1 MSEMS
6 LHASWPWLRKSTLT
20 FFLLST
26 LLINPEGKAHQN
38 FDKDKNQSTYSL
50 IEELKKG
57 GKIIYMRHATTKT
70 DWADQAST
78 ELSLD
83 DCSTQRKLSA
93 VGRREAAQIGNSLRN
108 HGVPIGSVIS
118 SEYCRAIDTA
128 QLSFGEHKTN
138 KALNFLPCEVCAES
152 DNATYR
158 KRLLPLLSQSVDQGN
173 NLVLVGHD
181 DPFEAVTGIY
191 PEPMGVLF
199 IIKPKGSKD
208 FNILGSIHPQDLIK
222 LQSNEGT
229 KQ

>member
-1 MSEMS
+1 MS
-6 LHASWPWLRKSTLT
+6 LHASLPWLKKGTLI

-26 LLINPEGKAHQN
+26 LFINSEGKSHQN
-38 FDKDKNQSTYSL
+38 FDEAKYQSTYSL
-50 IEELKKG
+50 IEDLKKG

-93 VGRREAAQIGNSLRN
+93 VGRLEATQIGNSLRN
-108 HGVPIGSVIS
+108 HEVPIGSVIS

-138 KALNFLPCEVCAES
+138 KALNFLPCEVCTES

-199 IIKPKGSKD
+199 IIEPKESREY
-208 FNILGSIHPQDLIK
+208 NILGSIHPQDLIK
-222 LQSNEGT
+222 LQPSRSTE
-229 KQ
+229 

>member
-1 MSEMS
+1 MS
-6 LHASWPWLRKSTLT
+6 LKPSLSWINKGSLT

-26 LLINPEGKAHQN
+26 LLINPESKAHQN
-38 FDKDKNQSTYSL
+38 FDNAKNQSTYSL
-50 IEELKKG
+50 IQQLQRG
-57 GKIIYMRHATTKT
+57 GKIIYMRHARTKT

-83 DCSTQRKLSA
+83 DCSTQRKLSS
-93 VGRREAAQIGNSLRN
+93 VGRLEATQIGNSLRN
-108 HGVPIGSVIS
+108 HEVPIGSVIS

-138 KALNFLPCEVCAES
+138 KALNFLPCEVCTES
-152 DNATYR
+152 DNSTYR
-158 KRLLPLLSQSVDQGN
+158 ERLLPLLSQSVDQGN

-199 IIKPKGSKD
+199 IIEPKGNQG
-208 FNILGSIHPQDLIK
+208 FNILGSIHPKDLTK
-222 LQSNEGT
+222 LQSSRGT

>member
-1 MSEMS
+1 MINKIVP
-6 LHASWPWLRKSTLT
+6 HVT
-20 FFLLST
+20 FSIIF
-26 LLINPEGKAHQN
+26 
-38 FDKDKNQSTYSL
+38 SL
-50 IEELKKG
+50 ILFNVQASEVNWKPAQEG
-57 GKIIYMRHATTKT
+57 NKIILIRHALAPGTG
-70 DWADQAST
+70 DPSGFRI
-78 ELSLD
+78 D

-93 VGRREAAQIGNSLRN
+93 VGRREATQIGNSLRN

-138 KALNFLPCEVCAES
+138 KALNFLPCEVCTES

-199 IIKPKGSKD
+199 IIKPKGSQD
-208 FNILGSIHPQDLIK
+208 FNILGSIHPQDLIQ
-222 LQSNEGT
+222 LQSNGGT

>member
-1 MSEMS
+1 MS
-6 LHASWPWLRKSTLT
+6 LHASLTWLRKSTFTLFLFST
-20 FFLLST
+20 F
-26 LLINPEGKAHQN
+26 LINPESKAHQN
-38 FDKDKNQSTYSL
+38 FDEAKNQSTYSL
-50 IEELKKG
+50 IQELQKG
-57 GKIIYMRHATTKT
+57 GKIIYMRHTTTKT

-83 DCSTQRKLSA
+83 DCSTQRKLSE
-93 VGRREAAQIGNSLRN
+93 VGRLEATQIGNSLRN
-108 HGVPIGSVIS
+108 HEVPIGNVIS

-138 KALNFLPCEVCAES
+138 KALNFLPCEVCTAS

-158 KRLLPLLSQSVDQGN
+158 KRLLPLLSQPVDQAN

-199 IIKPKGSKD
+199 VIEPKGSKD
-208 FNILGSIHPQDLIK
+208 FNILGSIHPQDLIQ
-222 LQSNEGT
+222 LQSNRGA

>member
-1 MSEMS
+1 MS
-6 LHASWPWLRKSTLT
+6 LHASLPWLKKSSLT

-26 LLINPEGKAHQN
+26 LLINSEVKAHQN
-38 FDKDKNQSTYSL
+38 FDEAKNQSTRSL
-50 IEELKKG
+50 IHELQKG
-57 GKIIYMRHATTKT
+57 GKIIYMRHATTET

-93 VGRREAAQIGNSLRN
+93 VGRLEATQIGNSIRN
-108 HGVPIGSVIS
+108 HEVPIGSVIS

-128 QLSFGEHKTN
+128 QLSFGKHKTN
-138 KALNFLPCEVCAES
+138 KALNFLPCEVCTTS

-199 IIKPKGSKD
+199 IIEPEGSQK
-208 FNILGSIHPQDLIK
+208 FNILGSIHPKDLIK
-222 LQSNEGT
+222 HQTKRGT

>member
-1 MSEMS
+1 MS
-6 LHASWPWLRKSTLT
+6 LHASLLWLRKSTLT

-26 LLINPEGKAHQN
+26 LLINSEGKAHQN
-38 FDKDKNQSTYSL
+38 FDKAKNQSTYSL
-50 IEELKKG
+50 IQELQKG
-57 GKIIYMRHATTKT
+57 GKIIYMRHATTNT

-83 DCSTQRKLSA
+83 DCSTQRKLST
-93 VGRREAAQIGNSLRN
+93 VGRLEATQIGNSLRD
-108 HGVPIGSVIS
+108 HDVPVGNVMS

-128 QLSFGEHKTN
+128 QLSFRKHKIN
-138 KALNFLPCEVCAES
+138 KSLNFLPCEVCTEN

-158 KRLLPLLSQSVDQGN
+158 KRLLPLLSESVDQGN

-199 IIKPKGSKD
+199 IIEPKGGQEFK
-208 FNILGSIHPQDLIK
+208 ILGSIHPQDLIK
-222 LQSNEGT
+222 LQSNRGT

>member
-1 MSEMS
+1 MS
-6 LHASWPWLRKSTLT
+6 LHASLTWLRKSTFTLFLFST
-20 FFLLST
+20 F
-26 LLINPEGKAHQN
+26 LINPESKAHQN
-38 FDKDKNQSTYSL
+38 FDEAKNQSTYSL
-50 IEELKKG
+50 IQELQKG
-57 GKIIYMRHATTKT
+57 GKIIYMRHTTTKT

-83 DCSTQRKLSA
+83 DCSTQRKLSSG
-93 VGRREAAQIGNSLRN
+93 GRLEATQIGNSLRD
-108 HGVPIGSVIS
+108 HEIPISSVIS

-128 QLSFGEHKTN
+128 QLSFGKHKTN
-138 KALNFLPCEVCAES
+138 KALNFLPCEVCTES
-152 DNATYR
+152 DNAAYR

-199 IIKPKGSKD
+199 IIEPKGSED

-222 LQSNEGT
+222 LQLNRGT